1 MTLHGFVVGRRRGI
15 ARGAAACLL
24 AILAAGCGGRHGPAP
39 RAAARVPARDSATPA
54 AAQRCQLADSAVE
67 AAIAAVARH
76 LDGDEYCEDR
86 HYAVDDVD
94 GDSLD
99 DLALTFDV
107 EPASSDA
114 DDESYLMVFLSS
126 RQGRPPLLLEIDD
139 VGGDYG
145 ERYPTDVSIDGQ
157 EIVVDFSVYLPD
169 DPDCCP
175 SGTATARF
183 LVTPRGIVERARP
196 GPRQPPRG
204 PST

>member
-1 MTLHGFVVGRRRGI
+1 MT

-24 AILAAGCGGRHGPAP
+24 AILAIGCGTRRAPAP
-39 RAAARVPARDSATPA
+39 RAAARAPGRDSAA
-54 AAQRCQLADSAVE
+54 AAVTQRCQLADSAVE
-67 AAIAAVARH
+67 AAIATVARQA
-76 LDGDEYCEDR
+76 DGDEYCEDR
-86 HYAVDDVD
+86 HYAVDDLD

-99 DLALTFDV
+99 DLALTFNV

-126 RQGRPPLLLEIDD
+126 RRGRPPLLLEIDN
-139 VGGDYG
+139 VGRDYG

-157 EIVVDFSVYLPD
+157 EIVVDFSVYLTD

-183 LVTPRGIVERARP
+183 LVTPGGLVERVRA
-196 GPRQPPRG
+196 GPRQQRRV
-204 PST
+204 PSA